1 MYAPA
6 LEAEL
11 EAERLIIDVFD
22 SWSIGDLAAFM
33 SVPTFAPDPGEPE
46 EPADADE

>member
-11 EAERLIIDVFD
+11 EAELLIIDVFD
-22 SWSIGDLAAFM
+22 SWSIGDFTAYM
-33 SVPTFAPDPGEPE
+33 SACFAPEPGDPDESS
-46 EPADADE
+46 DAED

>member
-11 EAERLIIDVFD
+11 EAELLIIDVFD
-22 SWSIGDLAAFM
+22 SWSIGDFTAYM
-33 SVPTFAPDPGEPE
+33 SVTFAPDPGDSED
-46 EPADADE
+46 PADAEE

>member
-11 EAERLIIDVFD
+11 EAELLIIDVFD
-22 SWSIGDLAAFM
+22 SWSIGDFTAWM
-33 SVPTFAPDPGEPE
+33 SAPTFAPDPGEPE
-46 EPADADE
+46 EPADAQE